1 MDFQV
6 NDQTYF
12 LNIGDNDGGWEV
24 MVATPNG
31 AREIPVYVDSAQG
44 ERTIVLQADEH
55 RLPN

>member
-6 NDQTYF
+6 NDETYF
-12 LNIGDNDGGWEV
+12 LNIGDTDGGWEV

-31 AREIPVYVDSAQG
+31 ARQIPVYQDTRDSRKVVVP
-44 ERTIVLQADEH
+44 EEEDD